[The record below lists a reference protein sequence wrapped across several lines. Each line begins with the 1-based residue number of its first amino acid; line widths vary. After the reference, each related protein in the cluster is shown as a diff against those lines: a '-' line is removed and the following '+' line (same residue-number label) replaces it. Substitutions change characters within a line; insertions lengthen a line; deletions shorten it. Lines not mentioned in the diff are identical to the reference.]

1 MLSISFSDSFK
12 AMIDLKHVKTFL
24 AIQQRGSFSAAADW
38 LDIAQ
43 PTVSLHI
50 KSLEKSL
57 GYPLFERIGK
67 GAVMTPAG
75 TRFLLSAQELIRLAT
90 EAQTITAEQQ
100 AIHGELKLCV
110 VQSICTYK
118 MPPLLQ
124 KFQSK
129 HPAVRL
135 QVTVNR
141 PSTYML
147 QQLRTGDFDAAIVL
161 EAPFDI
167 PSLGSK
173 PLWSDQLQVVVHPH
187 HHLAQKSTVKLA
199 QLAHEA
205 MIFPD
210 WSAHYRRVF
219 ERRLQEQ
226 EIVPKTIL
234 EIDNMESIK
243 QCVMIGMGLAI
254 LPRYAIEQE
263 VSNGLLI
270 PLSIEGFKLSVTA
283 QLIWHKEKIMNQP
296 AKEFIDMMVNRVPSN
311 KN

>member
-1 MLSISFSDSFK
+1 
-12 AMIDLKHVKTFL
+12 MIDLKHVKTFL
-24 AIQQRGSFSAAADW
+24 TIQQRGSFSAAADW

-67 GAVMTPAG
+67 GAVITPAG
-75 TRFLLSAQELIRLAT
+75 NRFLPSAQEMVRLAT
-90 EAQTITAEQQ
+90 EAQTLTADQHQ
-100 AIHGELKLCV
+100 LSGELKLCV

-118 MPPLLQ
+118 MPPILQ
-124 KFQSK
+124 QFRAK

-147 QQLRTGDFDAAIVL
+147 QQLRAGDFDAAIVL

-167 PSLGSK
+167 PSLDSK
-173 PLWSDQLQVVVHPH
+173 PLWSDQLQVVVHPRH
-187 HHLAQKSTVKLA
+187 YLAQKPTIKLS
-199 QLAHEA
+199 QLATES
-205 MIFPD
+205 MIFPE

-226 EIVPKTIL
+226 EIVPKAIL
-234 EIDNMESIK
+234 EIDNMEAIK

-263 VSNGLLI
+263 VANGLLV
-270 PLSIEGFKLSVTA
+270 PLTIDRFKLSVTA

-296 AKEFIDMMVNRVPSN
+296 AKEFIDMMVNRVPPN
-311 KN
+311 KI